1 MSNSKPTTPRLPP
14 LKPLRFTFPMRK
26 KGHGNN
32 ASSVEIIDEHEF
44 HRLLK
49 NEPSGGYSVSR
60 SGMWHGGI
68 HISEAGAGQFL
79 DIRHGVRCI
88 ADGEVVAWRL
98 NKAYPVSELPAGDD
112 NPAVN
117 APYSTGFALVRHAME
132 FPRGTTLTFF
142 SLYMHL
148 QDLRGYED
156 DTRLPRPA
164 YWSPEFKVTTFARDK
179 PSRGSHG
186 QPAPAEQQGL
196 RVRATRPYGR
206 PLCILPQGTQFSIS
220 ERAGNWGKI
229 KNIHEARPFPP
240 KAGGFAA
247 PTAAIGGW
255 AFLGKE
261 HGGHVVEEV
270 MPEDHLDKVV
280 VPTTP
285 VKIKAGELIGYLG
298 RYDFLNQ
305 KTSSRMT
312 HVEVFCGDDIK
323 SFLAKGRE
331 WIAEKSTYPKE
342 WKALGLPAEPTILR
356 VGKGTKLYKAAL
368 HEGKDAPRT
377 DVIVVEKFSELSR
390 DSENRYTEL
399 AAGTDN
405 LKLNWWKVGG
415 ANMLR
420 NPISGWVREQNFAGG
435 RVTREFPQ
443 SWIDFDTLEH
453 AHDPTHTLFAATQ
466 SYVDYVTGADVP
478 ESAALSKLSPLMTA
492 IYRAIYPAH
501 DDKRAADEL
510 CCVANDPWRALTMSR
525 LIIKH
530 ESEWANPAKWKRLVE
545 ALGEARQHEAEQKR
559 IEDLVWWDDVKA
571 VLSDLPGPE
580 VFHIHPVALVGN
592 FGQGLFKFT
601 IAMLESLF
609 PTAKRSDLLE
619 ITEEINLHLEFYKLD
634 TPLRRI
640 HFFAQV
646 MQETGASLRLEEG
659 FIWKASALS
668 VFSYFRENP
677 KEAELHGYDKVRPI
691 KADGQAMTQDDFEA
705 IANGAYG
712 GRKDL
717 GNGSYESGNGWR
729 YRGRGIKQLT
739 GRANYRDFTQWHATN
754 QKEWPEE
761 IIDFEEEPDLLRQ
774 PKYAVRS
781 AAYFWVKNRLP
792 RIADKGAADEQV
804 NKITKIINMYTDSYE
819 RRVRNFKA
827 IYEKGVF
834 D

>member
-32 ASSVEIIDEHEF
+32 ASAVEIIDEHEF

-98 NKAYPVSELPAGDD
+98 NKAYPVSEFPAGDD
-112 NPAVN
+112 NPVVN

-179 PSRGSHG
+179 PSRSTHG
-186 QPAPAEQQGL
+186 QPGPAEQQGL
-196 RVRATRPYGR
+196 RVRATRAYGR

-229 KNIHEARPFPP
+229 KNIHEARPYPP
-240 KAGGFAA
+240 KAGAFAA

-255 AFLGKE
+255 VFLGKE

-280 VPTTP
+280 VPTPP

-298 RYDFLNQ
+298 RYDSLNQ

-390 DSENRYTEL
+390 NSENRYAEL
-399 AAGTDN
+399 APGTDN

-420 NPISGWVREQNFAGG
+420 NPISGSVREQNFAGG

-453 AHDPTHTLFAATQ
+453 AHDPTHTLFAATH

-492 IYRAIYPAH
+492 IYRAIYAGH
-501 DDKRAADEL
+501 DDRRAADEL

-580 VFHIHPVALVGN
+580 VFHIHPFALVGN
-592 FGQGLFKFT
+592 FIRQRQLITLDMLVAAEPGNSDEYNDDILPHLNKYAEIYNVNT
-601 IAMLESLF
+601 PKRIAHFLSQAAHESGF
-609 PTAKRSDLLE
+609 R
-619 ITEEINLHLEFYKLD
+619 IREEALNY
-634 TPLRRI
+634 
-640 HFFAQV
+640 
-646 MQETGASLRLEEG
+646 GARLMRKTFG
-659 FIWKASALS
+659 C
-668 VFSYFRENP
+668 RGGP
-677 KEAELHGYDKVRPI
+677 KQYDKV
-691 KADGQAMTQDDFEA
+691 ADECVNGRLREKLWSQELQYAHNA
-705 IANGAYG
+705 INLGSYVYAD
-712 GRKDL
+712 RM
-717 GNGSYESGNGWR
+717 GNGDESTGDGYK
-729 YRGRGIKQLT
+729 YRGRGIIQVT
-739 GRANYRDFTQWHATN
+739 GKSGYQSFQDEHNRRFPEDSQNFVENPGLLSANLGYGIESGF
-754 QKEWPEE
+754 
-761 IIDFEEEPDLLRQ
+761 
-774 PKYAVRS
+774 V
-781 AAYFWVKNRLP
+781 FWVKSNLNS
-792 RIADKGAADEQV
+792 IAEVGSV
-804 NKITKIINMYTDSYE
+804 
-819 RRVRNFKA
+819 RRVTQVVNGGWNGYGDRRNRYNRVA
-827 IYEKGVF
+827 PLLGLPA
-834 D
+834 DQ